1 MGNTESNLNQS
12 KELSQGD
19 KERMLQQNMIQQAR
33 ITNQIKQDKFSN
45 LQKNMDEFRR
55 QQQMVPRSGNPLLTN
70 PEVQKEFLRNKNMQ
84 KQIMELAQQ
93 QKKNHIE
100 DSSYN
105 QINDFLSN
113 LNVEERETD
122 VNKSHLFINQGTKYQ
137 NIVPSNEIRKPD
149 IGITNSDRDKL
160 VRLIKKEKE
169 EETIK
174 IKKEHEKRRKEYL
187 NKLNLLDEKNIDPYK
202 VLDISKNSGINDIKA
217 AYKRKAK
224 VYHPDKMG
232 GSNEQFQLITM
243 AYMSLIEKYKRQQQ
257 DKQFMTLKEESHNQ
271 LKQQTKTQ
279 RKNVNM
285 KGNNFNPKMFNKIYD
300 ENKLQDPTDE
310 GYGKWM
316 TETEYDSDTTPKL
329 FSSEFNLNVF
339 NNTFNDHK
347 EDVGQEIIT
356 YQEPQALSSAKQN
369 FQELGGGT
377 NGDYSNSNNVTSKMG
392 YTDYR
397 KAHTQT
403 TLINPNSVNVKQ
415 YSSVEELNK
424 ARSKKTMLTQ
434 EEMMVI
440 ERNKAM
446 EKDREEERLIRLN
459 QNDEMAFRQF
469 ERVNKMFL
477 K

>member
-1 MGNTESNLNQS
+1 MPVPFIADLVNFIAPKKTIITYHNDLVKSNWVDYICKLYYLLLGNRTLKTS
-12 KELSQGD
+12 KGIIATSD
-19 KERMLQQNMIQQAR
+19 
-33 ITNQIKQDKFSN
+33 
-45 LQKNMDEFRR
+45 
-55 QQQMVPRSGNPLLTN
+55 
-70 PEVQKEFLRNKNMQ
+70 
-84 KQIMELAQQ
+84 
-93 QKKNHIE
+93 
-100 DSSYN
+100 YY
-105 QINDFLSN
+105 
-113 LNVEERETD
+113 
-122 VNKSHLFINQGTKYQ
+122 VNKSPYLKKFKSKIA
-137 NIVPSNEIRKPD
+137 IVSPGVD
-149 IGITNSDRDKL
+149 
-160 VRLIKKEKE
+160 
-169 EETIK
+169 
-174 IKKEHEKRRKEYL
+174 
-187 NKLNLLDEKNIDPYK
+187 
-202 VLDISKNSGINDIKA
+202 
-217 AYKRKAK
+217 
-224 VYHPDKMG
+224 
-232 GSNEQFQLITM
+232 
-243 AYMSLIEKYKRQQQ
+243 
-257 DKQFMTLKEESHNQ
+257 
-271 LKQQTKTQ
+271 
-279 RKNVNM
+279 
-285 KGNNFNPKMFNKIYD
+285 
-300 ENKLQDPTDE
+300 
-310 GYGKWM
+310 
-316 TETEYDSDTTPKL
+316 
-329 FSSEFNLNVF
+329 LNVF